1 MDEDFES
8 PLFTE
13 DFSQS
18 QVSIALSDSAL
29 SHLSEYNDVPV
40 HDLNGLKKWLT
51 KGKKQLAKL
60 FALGG
65 LSGSNDRTKQWGPY
79 KKKGTVQSVQTQ
91 QHNKK
96 KDWDQAANMKHEGF
110 GDLQV
115 FFSCTSQKGQEF
127 SAREVLEIDS
137 DSDSDEGG
145 MALDTMMVDEDSE
158 TSDKEDDERIWDIL
172 VAGPEQKEDN
182 LGDIP
187 EVFQD
192 DVGSFP
198 RWTPSQAPP
207 TPPPNPDLVNLRI
220 LDLEHIL
227 RPKRKAGDCY
237 MDPGF
242 DYTLHT
248 HLELMANFLCI
259 YQLNGYQGWIS
270 AAKQA
275 ARVAGKNPEWM
286 ARQLREWTHNFACD
300 PKNCPNTSTANSSHQ
315 SWRVKIWHKKFSCTY
330 S

>member
-29 SHLSEYNDVPV
+29 SHLSEDNDVPV

-96 KDWDQAANMKHEGF
+96 KDRDWAAKMKHKGF
-110 GDLQV
+110 GDLWV

-127 SAREVLEIDS
+127 SAREVLKIDS

-145 MALDTMMVDEDSE
+145 MELDTIM
-158 TSDKEDDERIWDIL
+158 
-172 VAGPEQKEDN
+172 
-182 LGDIP
+182 
-187 EVFQD
+187 
-192 DVGSFP
+192 
-198 RWTPSQAPP
+198 
-207 TPPPNPDLVNLRI
+207 PN
-220 LDLEHIL
+220 
-227 RPKRKAGDCY
+227 
-237 MDPGF
+237 
-242 DYTLHT
+242 
-248 HLELMANFLCI
+248 
-259 YQLNGYQGWIS
+259 
-270 AAKQA
+270 
-275 ARVAGKNPEWM
+275 
-286 ARQLREWTHNFACD
+286 
-300 PKNCPNTSTANSSHQ
+300 
-315 SWRVKIWHKKFSCTY
+315 
-330 S
+330 